1 MVRSRYLQAQH
12 SDPSLFFL
20 SRAYLLRANQLILCG
35 LLYSGGICSI
45 VPIPGINAP
54 ITPHQ
59 STNAIECRR
68 YRARN
73 KTYTFKMGE
82 IDV

>member
-45 VPIPGINAP
+45 VPIPG
-54 ITPHQ
+54 
-59 STNAIECRR
+59 SEV
-68 YRARN
+68 ARERVPDFR
-73 KTYTFKMGE
+73 KAGE
-82 IDV
+82 KE